1 MNALADAGLFYLL
14 FGLSSGGARPF
25 DEANAITHDELVQSA
40 VAKAG
45 FKIGKLIF
53 GWAVSKTLEA
63 NGLSMFAA
71 II

>member
-25 DEANAITHDELVQSA
+25 DEANAITHDELVQGA
-40 VAKAG
+40 AAKAG

-53 GWAVSKTLEA
+53 IWP
-63 NGLSMFAA
+63 
-71 II
+71 